1 MDKTK
6 FSRPLSL
13 KNVQITDTFWKKEME
28 LVRTEVIPY
37 QWRALND
44 EVEGAAPSFC
54 MHNFEAAGRQR
65 KEQNLKSRFIH
76 FVDLRRFRKTL
87 DISKTSSTD
96 LYFKTVIFIN
106 GLKQLDIL

>member
-44 EVEGAAPSFC
+44 EEEGAAPSFC
-54 MHNFEAAGRQR
+54 MHNFEAAGRQNNR
-65 KEQNLKSRFIH
+65 CPAAQKRQRGRFPAWKAAARRSR
-76 FVDLRRFRKTL
+76 
-87 DISKTSSTD
+87 
-96 LYFKTVIFIN
+96 
-106 GLKQLDIL
+106 